1 MISHK
6 SRRQPGT
13 IKQISVTNQNIYVNK
28 SNNNTNN
35 NSSNSS
41 NSMNWN
47 CDSDIHNKYNVN
59 NNMEQY

>member
-28 SNNNTNN
+28 SNSNTSN
-35 NSSNSS
+35 NSSN
-41 NSMNWN
+41 NWN
-47 CDSDIHNKYNVN
+47 CNTDIHNKYNIN
-59 NNMEQY
+59 NNM